1 MPWCTWLPDV
11 LPKAPGDGHGSIL
24 DSSRFRT
31 SIALELG
38 VSVEDT
44 NALVL
49 GEHGDFM
56 VPFPRLASVG
66 GIPITDLLSEIAS
79 RR

>member
-1 MPWCTWLPDV
+1 M
-11 LPKAPGDGHGSIL
+11 
-24 DSSRFRT
+24 
-31 SIALELG
+31 
-38 VSVEDT
+38 SVEDT

-56 VPFPRLASVG
+56 VPFPRHASVG
-66 GIPITDLLSEIAS
+66 GIPITDLLSEIVS